1 MCVRTPL
8 YEYSLLK
15 YSAPT
20 VRCLVVTYGA
30 GKTVTVERRGQ
41 PASKVELRLAITALV
56 PHVNKQNAE
65 SLTVRVALHASLKE
79 GGGWRTQAVVAH

>member
-1 MCVRTPL
+1 M
-8 YEYSLLK
+8 
-15 YSAPT
+15 
-20 VRCLVVTYGA
+20 TYGA